1 MFGSAAGMMLA
12 SESFRVVREFRF
24 VDRASGE
31 TTALQP
37 STEVV
42 RHTSF
47 LARKDDQLLSE
58 VQPE

>member
-1 MFGSAAGMMLA
+1 MLA
-12 SESFRVVREFRF
+12 NESFRVVREFRF
-24 VDRASGE
+24 ADRVTGD

-47 LARKDDQLLSE
+47 LARNDDQLLSE

>member
-1 MFGSAAGMMLA
+1 MLA
-12 SESFRVVREFRF
+12 NESFRVVREFRF
-24 VDRASGE
+24 ADRVTGD